1 MKKSYYLLTLILFI
15 ISFSAHADLA
25 EGRLDCK
32 ITGSTVESS
41 EDGKYKSY
49 SSIEGEAKAG
59 DSSILEYSVREDSV
73 YVSMKLNNKK
83 EDVILNVYFKIRK
96 IDSEVNIH
104 RDKDLGIVLTKN
116 GNGYYESLSLL
127 PDYIRL
133 KRFSELSLIRYYK
146 NDWHGMFV
154 FYVPSKVYVQVLTF
168 NCRHTNDQL
177 DKAYKIFKGY
187 AKDER

>member
-1 MKKSYYLLTLILFI
+1 MLSITSI
-15 ISFSAHADLA
+15 SAHADRA

-49 SSIEGEAKAG
+49 SGIEGGAKAG
-59 DSSILEYSVREDSV
+59 DSSILEYNVREDSV
-73 YVSMKLNNKK
+73 YLSMKLNNEK
-83 EDVILNVYFKIRK
+83 EDIITNRYFKISET
-96 IDSEVNIH
+96 DSKYNVH
-104 RDKDLGIVLTKN
+104 RNKDLGIIINKN
-116 GNGYYESLSLL
+116 QPGYGESLSLL

-133 KRFSELSLIRYYK
+133 KGFSELSLIRYYK

-154 FYVPSKVYVQVLTF
+154 DYEPSKAYVQVLTF

-177 DKAYKIFKGY
+177 DKAYKIFKWY
-187 AKDER
+187 AKGER